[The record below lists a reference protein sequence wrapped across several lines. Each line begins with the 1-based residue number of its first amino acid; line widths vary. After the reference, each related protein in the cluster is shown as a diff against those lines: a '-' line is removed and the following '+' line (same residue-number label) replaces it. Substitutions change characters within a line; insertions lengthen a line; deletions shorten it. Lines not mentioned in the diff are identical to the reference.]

1 MCSLCDVIQVLPA
14 CFPHVAHGL
23 IRDMLRG
30 SEHLIRGPPGP
41 PGVPG
46 QNTWV
51 SSRDNAVDIVD
62 YIKCKLIEIITFF
75 FKLPSD

>member
-1 MCSLCDVIQVLPA
+1 MIQFLSI

-23 IRDMLRG
+23 IRDLLRG

-41 PGVPG
+41 PGIPGIPG

-51 SSRDNAVDIVD
+51 SSRDNVVDMVD
-62 YIKCKLIEIITFF
+62 YIKCKLILTLLTIRIGQT
-75 FKLPSD
+75 